1 MRVGV
6 PRALSYYR
14 DFVPWRTFLAK
25 LGVDV
30 LVSPPATRETLEAG
44 ITYTVP
50 EACLPLKL
58 FCGQVRAL
66 VGRCDALLVPS
77 VRRYAAGATNCAE
90 LIGLPDILR
99 AVMDDL
105 PPLIAPQVDLSG
117 GLRSF
122 VGLALQVGTEFTL
135 SPILIRDAAMMAWDS
150 YTRTRAD
157 LEAGRATPADLWDD
171 GETAPTLPPARP
183 GAVRVAV
190 VGHPYNLYDPYV
202 NHRLLDRLSGLG
214 VTVQTPETLAARPG
228 DGYWAFEYE
237 FVGAAE
243 LAVRRRSADGLIAVM
258 AFGCGPDGVMQE
270 KVRAT
275 GASAGMPVMVLNLD
289 EHAGAAGIVTR
300 LEAFVDMLRWR
311 RHRHGPVPGD

>member
-1 MRVGV
+1 V

-14 DFVPWRTFLAK
+14 DFAPWRTFLDT

-30 LVSPPATRETLEAG
+30 LVSPQTTRATLEAG
-44 ITYTVP
+44 IAFTVP
-50 EACLPLKL
+50 EACLPLKV

-77 VRRYAAGATNCAE
+77 VRRYTAGATNCAE

-99 AVMDDL
+99 AVMVDL

-122 VGLALQVGTEFTL
+122 VGLALQVGSQFTL
-135 SPILIRDAAMMAWDS
+135 SPILIRDAATMAWDS
-150 YTRTRAD
+150 YTRARAD
-157 LEAGRATPADLWDD
+157 LEAGRATPADPWDA
-171 GETAPTLPPARP
+171 APGVTGRNTLPGTA
-183 GAVRVAV
+183 RVAV

-202 NHRLLDRLSGLG
+202 NHRMLDRLGGLG
-214 VTVQTPETLAARPG
+214 VDVLTPETLAARPG

-237 FVGAAE
+237 LVGAAE
-243 LAVRRRSADGLIAVM
+243 LAVRQNNVDGIIVVM

-270 KVRAT
+270 SVRET
-275 GASAGMPVMVLNLD
+275 GARAGIPVMVLNVD
-289 EHAGAAGIVTR
+289 EHGGEAGIVTR

-311 RHRHGPVPGD
+311 RDRHGSVPRD